1 MNSVKGQPMTAL
13 AERPTALL
21 DVEIVVPVFN
31 EQDDLEPAVR
41 RLHAF
46 LREHFPFDALITVA
60 DNASTDGTW
69 SSAQRLAAQL
79 DGVRAVHL
87 DVKGRG
93 RALQHVWASSQARV
107 VAYMDVDL
115 STDLNALLPLVAPLI
130 SGHSDVAIGSRL
142 ARTSRVVRGPK
153 RELISRSYN
162 LLLRT
167 TLRAQFSDAQCGF
180 KAMRTDAARLLL
192 PHVKDTAW
200 FFDTELLVLAER
212 CGMRIAEVPVDWV
225 DDPDS
230 RVDIASTALADLRGV
245 ARLGRALVRGDLPLH
260 ELRAAAGR
268 GALDPP
274 GVPHRLTAQAVRFAA
289 IGVVSTLAYLLL
301 FVLARPSMGAQAA
314 NLVALLVTAVG
325 NTAANRRIT
334 FGVRGR
340 PGAGRHQL
348 QGLVV
353 FALGLALTSGA
364 LLLLAHVAAH
374 PARLLELSVLV
385 VANLLA
391 TALRFVLLREWV
403 FAR

>member
-1 MNSVKGQPMTAL
+1 MTAL
-13 AERPTALL
+13 TDRAQTTGVL

-31 EQDDLEPAVR
+31 EEDDLGPSVR

-46 LREHFPFDALITVA
+46 LRTQFPFAAVVTIA
-60 DNASTDGTW
+60 DNASTDRTW
-69 SSAQRLAAQL
+69 EHATALAAEL
-79 DGVRAVHL
+79 EGVRAVHL
-87 DVKGRG
+87 DAKGRG
-93 RALQHVWASSQARV
+93 RALQHVWASSQAKV

-142 ARTSRVVRGPK
+142 SHSSRVVRGPK
-153 RELISRSYN
+153 REIISRCYN

-167 TLRAQFSDAQCGF
+167 TLNARFSDAQCGF

-212 CGMRIAEVPVDWV
+212 SGMRIAEVPVDWE

-230 RVDIASTALADLRGV
+230 RVDVAATALADLRGV

-260 ELRAAAGR
+260 ELRAAAAR
-268 GALDPP
+268 PAVDVA
-274 GVPHRLTAQAVRFAA
+274 GVPQRLAGQAVRFAA
-289 IGVVSTLAYLLL
+289 IGVLSTLAYLLL
-301 FVLARPSMGAQAA
+301 FLLARPSMGAQAA
-314 NLVALLVTAVG
+314 NLVALLVTAIG

-334 FGVRGR
+334 FGVRGA
-340 PGAGRHQL
+340 GAGRHHL

-364 LLLLAHVAAH
+364 LWLLTQVSTR
-374 PARLLELSVLV
+374 PPRVIELGVLV
-385 VANLLA
+385 LANLLA
-391 TALRFVLLREWV
+391 TALRFVMLREWV
-403 FAR
+403 FRSKEISR